1 MENFNLSRRNLLKGA
16 PLVAAGAF
24 LPSLFNSNGAFAATP
39 ENPRPDGKV
48 ITPAAALKYLQ
59 DGNKRVVAGHAFHKN
74 YAPVGKVW
82 TDGQWPFAAILGCA
96 DSRVQPDEV
105 FDVTPANLFVVR
117 NAGNVIDEDVLGSL
131 EYAVE
136 HLSTS
141 LVVVMGHSGCG
152 AVKATEGVIA
162 SGKPAG
168 GHIDALVNKIKPTL
182 LALPKGHSLADA
194 VNANARAGAEAALKE
209 SPMLEEAMAAGDLK
223 VVSAVFDLATKKVV
237 FNA

>member
-1 MENFNLSRRNLLKGA
+1 MENFNLSRRNLLKST
-16 PLVAAGAF
+16 PLLAAGAL
-24 LPSLFNSNGAFAATP
+24 LPTLFNSSGAFAAAP

-74 YAPVGKVW
+74 YSPAGKVW
-82 TDGQWPFAAILGCA
+82 TDGQWPFATILTCS

-105 FDVTPANLFVVR
+105 FDVIPANLFVVR
-117 NAGNVIDEDVLGSL
+117 NAGNVIDDDVLGSL

-136 HLSTS
+136 HLSSS

-152 AVKATEGVIA
+152 AVKATEAVIA
-162 SGKPAG
+162 SGKAAG

-182 LALPKGHSLADA
+182 LTLPKGHTLADA
-194 VNANARAGAEAALKE
+194 VNANARAGAEATLKE
-209 SPMLEEAMAAGDLK
+209 SSILEEAMAAGDLK
-223 VVSAVFDLATKKVV
+223 VVSAVFDLATKKVI